1 MSTGELK
8 NFFETSFPNLVA
20 SKELQERL
28 TDFQIRFIT
37 KNQEHME
44 FFGGNLTGVQVV
56 RFTPSDMD
64 KFFIDVLEVEEEDIY
79 D

>member
-28 TDFQIRFIT
+28 TDFKLGLLLKT
-37 KNQEHME
+37 KNIW
-44 FFGGNLTGVQVV
+44 NSLVV
-56 RFTPSDMD
+56 
-64 KFFIDVLEVEEEDIY
+64 I
-79 D
+79 